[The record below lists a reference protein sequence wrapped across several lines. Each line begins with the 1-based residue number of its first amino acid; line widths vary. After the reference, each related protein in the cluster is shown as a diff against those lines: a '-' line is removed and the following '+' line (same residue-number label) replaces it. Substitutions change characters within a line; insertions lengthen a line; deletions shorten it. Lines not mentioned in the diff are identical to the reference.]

1 MDGFD
6 RRQKQLSVERKER
19 IRYVLANKNRLTR
32 VELAEHWGI
41 KVQGVSDFLRKHGLP
56 KLPKGVPG
64 ENSRRSAADQVRKE
78 RIDYVLKNHKRLSLE
93 ELSERWGIKPYT
105 RLWPSIRN

>member
-19 IRYVLANKNRLTR
+19 IRYVLVNKNRLTR

-56 KLPKGVPG
+56 KLPKGVP
-64 ENSRRSAADQVRKE
+64 DC
-78 RIDYVLKNHKRLSLE
+78 LKGFLVKTV
-93 ELSERWGIKPYT
+93 GVQQQT
-105 RLWPSIRN
+105 R